1 MNSGINFGCWNKKLI
16 KLIIENR
23 TSKYDGNSS
32 QIQIWILVP
41 FPTKTI
47 FRINLAET
55 KIKKFP
61 NSICFNKTQAK
72 SIVSM
77 TTPLS
82 LSSFLLPVLILQSQ
96 TMYSR
101 PTCTYCM
108 PLLII
113 FFKYYQVRA
122 CLGPYKSCGKITYL
136 ALSNFL
142 TVIQLL
148 LKNQYE
154 KILKL

>member
-41 FPTKTI
+41 FPTKNHFQDQLGRNQNQEI
-47 FRINLAET
+47 PQQHLLQQNSGKKHCINDYPSFSLFLSPSSSHLA
-55 KIKKFP
+55 KPDNVFP
-61 NSICFNKTQAK
+61 TH
-72 SIVSM
+72 
-77 TTPLS
+77 LH
-82 LSSFLLPVLILQSQ
+82 LLYAPSNN
-96 TMYSR
+96 
-101 PTCTYCM
+101 
-108 PLLII
+108 
-113 FFKYYQVRA
+113 FFSQVRA
-122 CLGPYKSCGKITYL
+122 CLGPYKSYGKITYL